1 MKEICVL
8 TNNNDNI
15 EGTIIF
21 TKINKNLI
29 EIDIEISGLKPG
41 LHGIHIHRSGDLR
54 KGCDSVCDHFNPFNV
69 NHGNINDNKYNRHVG
84 DLGNIRAN
92 NNGIVKI
99 KILDKLI
106 TLSGKCNIIGRS
118 IVIHELC
125 DDLGIGGLNEQG
137 QIVNMTTYNES
148 IKTGNSGK
156 RIACGVIGWL

>member
-1 MKEICVL
+1 MN
-8 TNNNDNI
+8 T
-15 EGTIIF
+15 
-21 TKINKNLI
+21 
-29 EIDIEISGLKPG
+29 P
-41 LHGIHIHRSGDLR
+41 
-54 KGCDSVCDHFNPFNV
+54 FNPFNV